1 MAEQVKLPDM
11 GEGVESATVVGILV
25 EPGDAIEV
33 DQGIVELETDKAVA
47 EVPSPKAGTVK
58 EILVE
63 KDQEVKPGDPLL
75 TLEAGDGGEEE
86 GGEEGE
92 EKPEPEKDKKKAKKK
107 AKKKEE
113 KEEKEEPAEKEPKAE
128 EPEETK
134 EQEPAEEDEEEKA
147 PEEETAGEEEPEAEA
162 GGPVSTAKASDIP
175 AAPSARR
182 LARELGV
189 DLQSVSGSGEG
200 GWITE
205 QDIKAAA
212 RESAGG
218 AGGKQAGRGERD
230 KWGPVRREKMRQ
242 IRRSI
247 ARKMAESQEA
257 TAHVTH
263 FADADVTDLEAFR
276 RKHKQDFAPEGV
288 ELTMLPFV
296 VRALVDAL
304 KSHPI
309 VNASLDADAGEI
321 TYKDY
326 VSIGIAVD
334 TDRGLV
340 VPVLRDADCL
350 SVVDASKAIHELTD
364 KVRGDD
370 FEIEDLRGGTFT
382 VSNLGSIGGKYATP
396 IINHPESAILLTGR
410 ASDQPVVRDGQ
421 IVVRR
426 ILPLSLT
433 YDHRIIDGAEAG
445 RFLNDVIAYLED
457 PARLLIR

>member
-25 EPGDAIEV
+25 APGEQIEV

-47 EVPSPKAGTVK
+47 EVPSPQAGTVK

-75 TLEAGDGGEEE
+75 TLEAG

-92 EKPEPEKDKKKAKKK
+92 AEQKPEPEKEEKKG
-107 AKKKEE
+107 EE
-113 KEEKEEPAEKEPKAE
+113 KEENTEPVAGEAE
-128 EPEETK
+128 ESPEEK
-134 EQEPAEEDEEEKA
+134 L
-147 PEEETAGEEEPEAEA
+147 AGEESPEVEA
-162 GGPVSTAKASDIP
+162 GEPVTAARAIDIP

-189 DLQSVSGSGEG
+189 ELRNVSGSGEG

-212 RESAGG
+212 RRSAGG
-218 AGGKQAGRGERD
+218 GERAGRGDRD
-230 KWGPVRREKMRQ
+230 QWGPVRREKMRQ

-247 ARKMAESQEA
+247 ARKMAKSQAA

-263 FADADVTDLEAFR
+263 FADADVTELEAFR

-296 VRALVDAL
+296 VRAVVDAL

-309 VNASLDADAGEI
+309 VNASLEADAGEI

-326 VSIGIAVD
+326 VNIGIAVD

-350 SVVDASKAIHELTD
+350 SVVDASKAIHDLTS
-364 KVRGDD
+364 KVRRDD

-396 IINHPESAILLTGR
+396 IINYPESAILLTGR

-421 IVVRR
+421 ILVRR

-457 PARLLIR
+457 PARLLVR